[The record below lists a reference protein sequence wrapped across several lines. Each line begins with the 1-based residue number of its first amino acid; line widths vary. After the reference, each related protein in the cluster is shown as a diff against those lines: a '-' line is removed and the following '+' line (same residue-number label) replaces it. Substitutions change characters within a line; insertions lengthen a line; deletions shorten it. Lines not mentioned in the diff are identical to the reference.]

1 MKTKRRYNE
10 RLLKFAQHLEKITN
24 HPEFGMYKTESLV
37 DVPDKRGV
45 SFLITYHEWV
55 FKELPSI
62 FPEWYFSEKTGAP
75 VYERYY
81 EDEGT
86 LASVIFFFD
95 LKLAETCHL
104 FDLEGL
110 HDVNH
115 FGGKQLD
122 FNSVG
127 PEIAKN
133 IYALLQTK
141 ENFSN

>member
-24 HPEFGMYKTESLV
+24 HPEFGMYKTESLIE
-37 DVPDKRGV
+37 VPDKKDIT
-45 SFLITYHEWV
+45 FLITYHEWV

-62 FPEWYFSEKTGAP
+62 FPQWYFSEKTGVP

-133 IYALLQTK
+133 IYALLKTR